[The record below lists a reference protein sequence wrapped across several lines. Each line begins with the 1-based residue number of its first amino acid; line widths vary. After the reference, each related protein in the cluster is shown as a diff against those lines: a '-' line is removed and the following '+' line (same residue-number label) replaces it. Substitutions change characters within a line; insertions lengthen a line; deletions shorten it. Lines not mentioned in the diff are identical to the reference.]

1 MDEEDH
7 RCYSD
12 LLEFHFFE
20 LSKLKRLFE
29 MGCLEEL
36 EETGLERLLRYLG
49 RIGGES
55 EMDRLVEQDP
65 GIERLRHG
73 EQSFFRVPGNL
84 ASYRMRERMETD
96 HWNAFKYV
104 AAEARSKGEA
114 KGRAEGRAEGEA
126 KGRAETA
133 RNLLRMGLEVSQI
146 SEATGLS
153 PDEIEALRGR
163 LN

>member
-1 MDEEDH
+1 MP
-7 RCYSD
+7 
-12 LLEFHFFE
+12 
-20 LSKLKRLFE
+20 RLFE
-29 MGCLEEL
+29 IGCLEEL
-36 EETGLERLLRYLG
+36 EGTGLERLLRYLG

-65 GIERLRHG
+65 GIERLRRG

-104 AAEARSKGEA
+104 AAEARSKGRAEGRAKGEA

-126 KGRAETA
+126 KGRVETA